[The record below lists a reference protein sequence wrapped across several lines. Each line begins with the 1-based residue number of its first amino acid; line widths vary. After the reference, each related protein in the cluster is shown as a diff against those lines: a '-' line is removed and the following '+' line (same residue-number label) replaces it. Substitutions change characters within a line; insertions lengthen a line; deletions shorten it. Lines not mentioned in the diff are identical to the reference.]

1 MHIEN
6 LELQRNVINVAS
18 VPHRSP
24 FRYPGGKTW
33 FVPTLRRW
41 LTSVDNKPYN
51 FIEPFAGGSIAGLTV
66 AFENLAEKI
75 ILIELDQDVA
85 SVWQTILSKDNSKLA
100 TKIVDFELTRKNID
114 SILEKIPRN
123 TFERAFQTI
132 LRNRVN
138 HAGIMAPGAGL
149 VKNGEAGKGLSSRWY
164 PETLAKRI
172 VNIQTVKNKIIFK
185 HNSAFEAL
193 PEYLGSNRNAIFVD
207 PPYTAAG
214 KCAGARLYR
223 HYQLDHNELFNLFTK
238 SKSDFLFTYD
248 DNLEVRELANKRKFK
263 STLMAM
269 KNSHHAKMTELLISK
284 DLSWLQNT

>member
-1 MHIEN
+1 MLIEN
-6 LELQRNVINVAS
+6 LELRKNVINVAS

-41 LTSVDNKPYN
+41 LMSMETKPVN

-66 AFENLAEKI
+66 AFENLAEKVV
-75 ILIELDQDVA
+75 LVELDEDVA

-100 TKIVDFELTRKNID
+100 KKIVDFDLTRKSVD
-114 SILEKIPRN
+114 AILSRN
-123 TFERAFQTI
+123 PGTTFDRAFQTI

-149 VKNGEAGKGLSSRWY
+149 VKNGEAGRGLSSRWY

-172 VNIQTVKNKIIFK
+172 IDIQSVKSKIIFK
-185 HNSAFEAL
+185 HESAFDVI
-193 PEYLGSNRNAIFVD
+193 PSYIDKSSNAIFVD
-207 PPYTAAG
+207 PPYTASG
-214 KCAGARLYR
+214 KRAGARLYR
-223 HYQLDHNELFNLFTK
+223 HYQLDHNELFNLFAK
-238 SKSDFLFTYD
+238 SKADFLFTYD
-248 DNLEVRELANKRKFK
+248 DNPEVRDLSNKTKFK

-269 KNSHHAKMTELLISK
+269 KNSHHAKMTELLIGK
-284 DLSWLQNT
+284 DLSWLQST